1 MLFGVFH
8 AQDSRLD
15 GLVTD
20 PELLDAG
27 YLDIMPCCNTE
38 PQVIVRVNGRGD

>member
-27 YLDIMPCCNTE
+27 YLDIMQCCNTKT
-38 PQVIVRVNGRGD
+38 QFVVCISGRGD